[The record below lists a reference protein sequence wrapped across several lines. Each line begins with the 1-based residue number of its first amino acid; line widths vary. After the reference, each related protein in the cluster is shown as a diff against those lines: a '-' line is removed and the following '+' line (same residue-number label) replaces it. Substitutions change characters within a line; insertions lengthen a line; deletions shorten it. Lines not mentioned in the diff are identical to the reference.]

1 MTPLVRFLAAALA
14 LGMAVSEP
22 FAQQTDRVAVV
33 GRLTVVGGA
42 DDPINEAIRKGLR
55 ELGYLE
61 GRDFRIEHRSAE
73 GRLDQLPRLAEELVR
88 LKVDVIVTGTV
99 LSTRAAK
106 LATSTIP
113 IVAIFPDHDPVA
125 SGLIESFNHPGG
137 NITGLTV
144 RGSQLAG
151 KRLELLKEMLPDLSR
166 VTVLWDPFVQADIK
180 ELEIAA
186 RSLDIELRLV
196 EVNAPYDF
204 DAAFSVAKRK
214 KAGAVVLLGSP
225 QVYIRRVQ
233 LGALAL
239 KHKLPVFCSF
249 RDTTEAGGL
258 VSYGTDVFYAFHRAA
273 YFIDRLL
280 KGAKPSDL
288 PFEQSD
294 TIKLVVNL
302 KTAKGLGITI
312 PESILLQAD
321 EVFR

>member
-1 MTPLVRFLAAALA
+1 M
-14 LGMAVSEP
+14 
-22 FAQQTDRVAVV
+22 
-33 GRLTVVGGA
+33 
-42 DDPINEAIRKGLR
+42 RKGLR

-144 RGSQLAG
+144 RRSQLAG
-151 KRLELLKEMLPDLSR
+151 QRPALLQEMLPDPSR
-166 VTVLWDPFVQADIK
+166 VTALWDSFAQADSK

-204 DAAFSVAKRK
+204 DTAFSVAKR
-214 KAGAVVLLGSP
+214 
-225 QVYIRRVQ
+225 
-233 LGALAL
+233 
-239 KHKLPVFCSF
+239 
-249 RDTTEAGGL
+249 T
-258 VSYGTDVFYAFHRAA
+258 
-273 YFIDRLL
+273 
-280 KGAKPSDL
+280 
-288 PFEQSD
+288 
-294 TIKLVVNL
+294 
-302 KTAKGLGITI
+302 
-312 PESILLQAD
+312 
-321 EVFR
+321 

>member
-1 MTPLVRFLAAALA
+1 M
-14 LGMAVSEP
+14 
-22 FAQQTDRVAVV
+22 
-33 GRLTVVGGA
+33 
-42 DDPINEAIRKGLR
+42 RKGLR

-61 GRDFRIEHRSAE
+61 GRDFRIEDRRAE

-106 LATSTIP
+106 LATSTMP

-166 VTVLWDPFVQADIK
+166 VPHLWDPVGQPDIK
-180 ELEIAA
+180 QPEIPA
-186 RSLDIELRLV
+186 RSLHIELRLV